1 MWKKFEKS
9 LTGTHQHTIP
19 MATKQEK
26 LDTLQDVFRRAQGAG
41 ICRTQKEF
49 AELIGVTHTTISSA
63 MNGSEKHLTDS
74 LIGRVRSWELNN
86 LDGEKQRTPERPPI
100 IIPAET
106 QDMYNNM
113 ARAIADLTD
122 ILRHAGISVST
133 PASSQKNYLRD
144 GKWND

>member
-1 MWKKFEKS
+1 
-9 LTGTHQHTIP
+9 
-19 MATKQEK
+19 
-26 LDTLQDVFRRAQGAG
+26 
-41 ICRTQKEF
+41 
-49 AELIGVTHTTISSA
+49 

-86 LDGEKQRTPERPPI
+86 LDGEKQRTLERPPI

-133 PASSQKNYLRD
+133 TASPQKNYIRD
-144 GKWND
+144 GKWHD